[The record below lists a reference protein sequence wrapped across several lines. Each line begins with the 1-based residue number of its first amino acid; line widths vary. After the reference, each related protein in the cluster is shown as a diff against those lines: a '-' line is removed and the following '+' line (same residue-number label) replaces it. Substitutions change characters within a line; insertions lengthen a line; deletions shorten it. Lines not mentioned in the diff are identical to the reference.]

1 MIMYKTRGLGDCK
14 IEPVEVEK
22 VSEKS
27 VWIVSTF
34 FKGRLMRQSRHS
46 LYENYWNTPEEA
58 KKHLTD
64 TCNKKILELEKEIE
78 MLNRALAKISI
89 I

>member
-1 MIMYKTRGLGDCK
+1 MIMYKTSRLKFDK
-14 IEPVEVEK
+14 IEPVEVER

-27 VWIVSTF
+27 VWTVSTF
-34 FKGRLMRQSRHS
+34 FKGRLMRKLKHS
-46 LYENYWNTPEEA
+46 DYCDYWNTPEEA